1 MIESSTDKDILRDPL
16 TAMRRLGSVSAEKL
30 SQALAVALAAP
41 AGDPRGIA
49 VIDLL
54 EAAYRQPEGLA
65 TPLRVQALKQLQ
77 GLRPGLVQGL
87 RERLRNQNALLQLYA
102 DALSS
107 WDETAL
113 GEVAEG
119 LLQCPPSSHRRP
131 CVRALMVRLHRA
143 GQHLELAALL
153 ARVDLLEYLDLCNS
167 ESYWRGAFGKAVP
180 GPGEV
185 LKVLANRMNWL
196 SSAEERRAALD
207 FCRQLP
213 ERLDEAGQAAIA
225 DTVRSVA
232 LRVDD
237 PDLRG
242 FLSAYGARL
251 PNSRRW

>member
-1 MIESSTDKDILRDPL
+1 MIESSPDKDILRDPL

>member
-1 MIESSTDKDILRDPL
+1 MIESHSDKDVLRDPL
-16 TAMRRLGSVSAEKL
+16 TAMRRLGVVSPEKL
-30 SQALAVALAAP
+30 SQALALALAAP
-41 AGDPRGIA
+41 VGDARGIA

-77 GLRPGLVQGL
+77 SQRPNLVQGL
-87 RERLRNQNALLQLYA
+87 RERLRNQVVLLQLYA
-102 DALSS
+102 DALGA
-107 WDETAL
+107 WDESAL
-113 GEVAEG
+113 GEVADG
-119 LLQCPPSSHRRP
+119 LLQCPPSAHRRP

-143 GQHLELAALL
+143 GRHQELAALL
-153 ARVDLLEYLDLCNS
+153 PRVDLLEYLDLCGT
-167 ESYWRGAFGKAVP
+167 ESYWRGAFGKSVP

-213 ERLDEAGQAAIA
+213 QRLSEAEQAAIA

-237 PDLRG
+237 PDLRS
-242 FLSAYGARL
+242 FLTAFGARL
-251 PNSRRW
+251 PNNRRW

>member
-1 MIESSTDKDILRDPL
+1 MIESSPDKDILRDPL

-54 EAAYRQPEGLA
+54 EAAYRQTEGLA

-225 DTVRSVA
+225 DTVRSGA
-232 LRVDD
+232 LRGDD
-237 PDLRG
+237 PDSRG

>member
-1 MIESSTDKDILRDPL
+1 MIEPHPDKDILRDPL

-30 SQALAVALAAP
+30 SQALALALAAP

-65 TPLRVQALKQLQ
+65 APLRVQALKQLQ
-77 GLRPGLVQGL
+77 SQRPGLVQGL
-87 RERLRNQNALLQLYA
+87 RERLRNQIVLLQLYA
-102 DALSS
+102 DALGS
-107 WDETAL
+107 WDESAL
-113 GEVAEG
+113 AEVAEG
-119 LLQCPPSSHRRP
+119 LLQCPPSPHRRP

-143 GQHLELAALL
+143 GRQAELAALL
-153 ARVDLLEYLDLCNS
+153 PRVDLLEYLDLCNS

-185 LKVLANRMNWL
+185 LKELAKRMNWL
-196 SSAEERRAALD
+196 SSVEERRAVLD

-232 LRVDD
+232 LRLDD
-237 PDLRG
+237 PEVRS
-242 FLSAYGARL
+242 FLTAYGARL
-251 PNSRRW
+251 PNNRRW